1 MPEIAKTSRMP
12 RVNELLRREI
22 ADIVEKNYASSFKC
36 LVTVSEVKASPDL
49 REAKVFISVFGGKAQ
64 DKHKAFLLL
73 NEKRGE
79 IQRHISKDVIL
90 KYTPVLH
97 FFNDERMEKA
107 DKVLQ
112 IISEL
117 EVEK

>member
-1 MPEIAKTSRMP
+1 MPGVYRVEKINSLIQQILADLIAREFCVS
-12 RVNELLRREI
+12 REI
-22 ADIVEKNYASSFKC
+22 IITLTRVETTGNLF
-36 LVTVSEVKASPDL
+36 
-49 REAKVFISVFGGKAQ
+49 EAKVFISVFGGKPQ
-64 DKHKAFLLL
+64 DRAKAFELLR
-73 NEKRGE
+73 EKRGE
-79 IQRHISKDVIL
+79 IQRRISKDVIL

-112 IISEL
+112 IISGL